1 MTGFSAFRLFGTKRE
16 CTKSTNNS
24 ISLDR
29 QMDPAVGEYNFSFIA
44 GGLLVNE
51 LAAVAEVY
59 HDLKDWDKTG
69 EYVEV
74 ENLLRSRVASSGRR
88 IFAEIRNR
96 LQVLT
101 EAQRMLLVEGVT
113 SDQTAVAWVA
123 VCKAYRIVR
132 EFAEEVVRER
142 FVTLA
147 MTVSGD
153 DFDRFLHSKEAWEPR
168 LESLAESTREKARTV
183 VMRMLR
189 ESGITSEDGFIQPT
203 LLSDE
208 FVSVLRSDDASLYR
222 IFPISDQD
230 FGRSLA

>member
-1 MTGFSAFRLFGTKRE
+1 MVPT
-16 CTKSTNNS
+16 
-24 ISLDR
+24 
-29 QMDPAVGEYNFSFIA
+29 VGEYNFSFIA

-51 LAAVAEVY
+51 LAAVAEVL
-59 HDLKDWDKTG
+59 HDMRDWDKTG
-69 EYVEV
+69 EYVEA
-74 ENLLRSRVASSGRR
+74 ENLLRSRAASSGRR
-88 IFAEIRNR
+88 MFAEIRNR

-101 EAQRMLLVEGVT
+101 EEQRSLLMDGVT

-147 MTVSGD
+147 MTVNGD
-153 DFDRFLHSKEAWEPR
+153 DFDRFLNSKEAWEPR
-168 LESLAESTREKARTV
+168 LESLADSTREKARTV

-189 ESGITSEDGFIQPT
+189 EAGITSDDGFIQPT

-208 FVSVLRSDDASLYR
+208 LVSVLRSDDASLYR

>member
-1 MTGFSAFRLFGTKRE
+1 MAHT
-16 CTKSTNNS
+16 
-24 ISLDR
+24 
-29 QMDPAVGEYNFSFIA
+29 VGEYNFSFIA

-51 LAAVAEVY
+51 LTAVAEVL
-59 HDLKDWDKTG
+59 HELQDWDKTG
-69 EYVEV
+69 AYVES
-74 ENLLRSRVASSGRR
+74 ENLLRSRAASSGRR
-88 IFAEIRNR
+88 MFAEIRNR

-101 EAQRMLLVEGVT
+101 KTQRVLLTEGVT
-113 SDQTAVAWVA
+113 SDQTDVAWLA

-147 MTVSGD
+147 MTVSGE
-153 DFDRFLHSKEAWEPR
+153 DFDRFLNAKEAWEPR

-189 ESGITSEDGFIQPT
+189 EAGITSDDGFIQPT
-203 LLSDE
+203 LLSE
-208 FVSVLRSDDASLYR
+208 ELVAAIRSDDVSLYR

-230 FGRSLA
+230 FARALA